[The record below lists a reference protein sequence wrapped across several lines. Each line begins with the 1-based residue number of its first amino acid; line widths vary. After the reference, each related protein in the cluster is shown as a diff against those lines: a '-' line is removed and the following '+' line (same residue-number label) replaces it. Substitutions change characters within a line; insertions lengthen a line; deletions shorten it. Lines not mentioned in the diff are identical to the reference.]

1 MNEVTCRRD
10 DEWKHACLQS
20 AILYVTPLFKAY
32 ECLELDLLFVEIY
45 MVRWLVSLVKAQ
57 SIEYEKS
64 ILEVF

>member
-1 MNEVTCRRD
+1 MEKCV
-10 DEWKHACLQS
+10 S
-20 AILYVTPLFKAY
+20 AVLYSILYLTPLFKAY